1 MNPVFKLL
9 YTGMKILTFP
19 LSWKTILHSRLFFHV
34 KSFISPHQ
42 HGFFPGRSITSNLLN
57 FSEYCITELYS
68 GGQVDVIYTDIEDYE
83 LA

>member
-1 MNPVFKLL
+1 MLKVLL
-9 YTGMKILTFP
+9 AHINM
-19 LSWKTILHSRLFFHV
+19 V
-34 KSFISPHQ
+34 
-42 HGFFPGRSITSNLLN
+42 FFPGRSLTSNLLN